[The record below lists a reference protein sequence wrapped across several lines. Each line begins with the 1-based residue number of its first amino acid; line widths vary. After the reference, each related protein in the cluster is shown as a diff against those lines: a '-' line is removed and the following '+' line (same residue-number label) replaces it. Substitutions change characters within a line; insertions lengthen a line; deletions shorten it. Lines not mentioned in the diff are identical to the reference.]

1 MAYVSQTGV
10 VELNRGDSVTLDVL
24 VNLGTRIEPN
34 IYIMQEND
42 CVYFGLMEVNQPF
55 EFAIL
60 KKKITSDRQTDN
72 GAVQIE
78 LDPDD
83 TLCLLPG
90 KYYYQVK
97 LAIQPNTV
105 HTIIDK
111 AQFFILE

>member
-1 MAYVSQTGV
+1 MSYVSNSGV
-10 VELNRGDSVTLDVL
+10 VELNRGDSATLDIL
-24 VNLGTRIEPN
+24 VNLGTRIEPR
-34 IYIMQEND
+34 IYKMQEND

-55 EFAIL
+55 EFAVL
-60 KKKITSDRQTDN
+60 KKKLTADKQNEKGI
-72 GAVQIE
+72 VKIE
-78 LDPDD
+78 FNPDD

-111 AQFFILE
+111 TQFFILE

>member
-1 MAYVSQTGV
+1 MAYVSSSGV
-10 VELNRGDSVTLDVL
+10 VELNRGDSTTLNIL
-24 VNLGTRIEPN
+24 VDLGTRIESN
-34 IYIMQEND
+34 VYRMTETD

-60 KKKITSDRQTDN
+60 KKKITADKQDDK
-72 GAVQIE
+72 GIVKIQLE
-78 LDPDD
+78 PED

-111 AQFFILE
+111 TQFFILE